1 MMINF
6 FAPVAQLDR
15 VADFESVGRGFEP
28 LLARHMNDF
37 RAEMLFFYLEGR
49 LRTESPKL
57 FHPWNMATKRIVD
70 SKMLSMRFM
79 VGGSSPSWRTS
90 NDKDF

>member
-1 MMINF
+1 MMNNF

-28 LLARHMNDF
+28 LRARHMRDF
-37 RAEMLFFYLEGR
+37 RAEMLFFVLEGR

-57 FHPWNMATKRIVD
+57 FHPWNMATKRVVN
-70 SKMLSMRFM
+70 SKKYLLAFHGRGFE
-79 VGGSSPSWRTS
+79 PLLAHQQ
-90 NDKDF
+90 